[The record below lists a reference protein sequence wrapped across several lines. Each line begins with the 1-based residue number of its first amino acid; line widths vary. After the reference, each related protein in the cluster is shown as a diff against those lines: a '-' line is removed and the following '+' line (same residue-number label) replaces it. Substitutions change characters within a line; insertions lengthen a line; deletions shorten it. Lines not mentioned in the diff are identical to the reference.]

1 MSGNEDFFIRLALK
15 LLEATPVT
23 LALLLISGIIGNL
36 LAVPV
41 ALARVSRNPVF
52 WMPSYLFIFIMRGTP
67 LLVQIYLIY
76 YGLGEVFAR
85 SPEIRDSVFWPI
97 LRSGFW
103 YAAFA
108 LAINTAGYSGE
119 ILRGAI
125 MAVPHGEIEAGR
137 AFGMSQWLIMRRIT
151 LPRAIRISL
160 PTFSGE
166 AILLL
171 KSTALASTVTV
182 MDVLGAANF
191 IKSQSFRTYEPL
203 IAAGIMYF
211 ILTFVLTRIFYFVEK
226 RLNKDRL
233 PVQAVA
239 KLAPQTAA
247 VVVANPASAER
258 TAPQNQNR
266 QT

>member
-1 MSGNEDFFIRLALK
+1 MSGSENFYVHLALK

-41 ALARVSRNPVF
+41 AIARVSRNPALWV
-52 WMPSYLFIFIMRGTP
+52 PSYLYILIMRGTP

-76 YGLGEVFAR
+76 YGLGEVFAK
-85 SPEIRDSVFWPI
+85 SPEIRNSMFWPF

-137 AFGMSQWLIMRRIT
+137 AFGMSKWLIMRRIT
-151 LPRAIRISL
+151 LPRAIRICL
-160 PTFSGE
+160 PTLSGE

-171 KSTALASTVTV
+171 KATALASTVTV
-182 MDVLGAANF
+182 MDILGAANF
-191 IKSQSFRTYEPL
+191 IRSQSFRTYETL
-203 IAAGIMYF
+203 IAAGIMYV
-211 ILTFVLTRIFYFVEK
+211 ILTFILTRIFYFVEN
-226 RLNKDRL
+226 RLNKDRQ
-233 PVQAVA
+233 PVRAA
-239 KLAPQTAA
+239 TKLAPQAAA

-258 TAPQNQNR
+258 TAPQSQNR